1 MSLFK
6 RKPRTNHKADTQN
19 RQEDAPSNIA
29 NSPFQLVA
37 RGPAYLMNTDMHPHF
52 LERGKPYCEAL
63 PSLADQLDWFGQEP
77 FNPAKT
83 VSRQELKDRALP
95 AIRRVLVSFQVGRP
109 VIDIAARVPCSP
121 RTVYEILNEL
131 FYRWNSNL
139 ATWIE
144 LGLVTIWD
152 APKISF
158 DSTRGGSFER
168 FGEDAAPVF
177 CLMCHRPIDHALL
190 NHRDHDSTLEQTGDG
205 RYWSGIQNHATAQ
218 GHLISHFYLGGR
230 PRPNEPY
237 PLEDNLYSMFGG
249 LAGKLN
255 AARWKERVPP
265 GAVIE
270 SQKWR
275 NQPPAPVFQGKSPTR
290 ESVIQFYRGLL

>member
-6 RKPRTNHKADTQN
+6 KKPRMNNKADTQV
-19 RQEDAPSNIA
+19 RQEDALSNIA
-29 NSPFQLVA
+29 NSPFQPVA
-37 RGPAYLMNTDMHPHF
+37 RVPAYLMNTDMHPHF
-52 LERGKPYCEAL
+52 LERGKPYWRAL
-63 PSLADQLDWFGQEP
+63 PSLADRLDWFGQDP
-77 FNPAKT
+77 FSSAKSI
-83 VSRQELKDRALP
+83 SRQELKDRTLP

-109 VIDIAARVPCSP
+109 VTDIAARVPCSP

-144 LGLVTIWD
+144 LGLVTVWD

-158 DSTRGGSFER
+158 DPMWGRTHEHFW
-168 FGEDAAPVF
+168 EDAAPVF
-177 CLMCHRPIDHALL
+177 CLMCHRPIDHARLY
-190 NHRDHDSTLEQTGDG
+190 HRDHDSTLLQPDDE
-205 RYWSGIQNHATAQ
+205 RYRAGTESHATSQ

-237 PLEDNLYSMFGG
+237 PLEDNLYRTFGG
-249 LAGKLN
+249 LVGKLN
-255 AARWKERVPP
+255 STRWKDRVPL

-275 NQPPAPVFQGKSPTR
+275 NQPPTPVIQGKSPTR

>member
-1 MSLFK
+1 MSIFK
-6 RKPRTNHKADTQN
+6 KKPRTNHKADTRN
-19 RQEDAPSNIA
+19 RQEDAPSVIA
-29 NSPFQLVA
+29 NSPFQLVD
-37 RGPAYLMNTDMHPHF
+37 RGPAYLMDMERHPHF
-52 LERGKPYCEAL
+52 LERGKPYWRAL

-77 FNPAKT
+77 YSPAKT
-83 VSRQELKDRALP
+83 VSRQEIKDRTLP

-144 LGLVTIWD
+144 LGLVAVWD

-158 DSTRGGSFER
+158 DPMWGRSFEPFR
-168 FGEDAAPVF
+168 EDAAPMF
-177 CLMCHRPIDHALL
+177 CLMCHRPIDHVVLD
-190 NHRDHDSTLEQTGDG
+190 HRDHDSTLVQPDDE
-205 RYWSGIQNHATAQ
+205 RYRPGMENHATAQ

-230 PRPNEPY
+230 PRPNEPNAI
-237 PLEDNLYSMFGG
+237 EDNIYRTFGG

-255 AARWKERVPP
+255 STRWRDRVPIR
-265 GAVIE
+265 AIIE
-270 SQKWR
+270 SQRWR
-275 NQPPAPVFQGKSPTR
+275 NQPPPPVIQGKSPSR
-290 ESVIQFYRGLL
+290 ESVIQFYRDLL